1 MGIRHKLL
9 ILLLLISLIPLLA
22 VGVGIKRD
30 LARLGEELAARS
42 SAVLI
47 RKAHSG
53 LQRIVED
60 HARILK
66 REKQLLESSALFM
79 ASRVEGILYGHEH
92 AAADQDFTPTADE
105 VRTAREAY
113 YFLHMHGRQ
122 NLDVDFDALETRPG
136 FDASRGLDDAA
147 IRGMLLPMLKRMKFR
162 YPELML
168 WVDMTLAGRAKI
180 TYPRS
185 TSGRFMREPLYD
197 ASPPPVP
204 DRVVWSRPRTDERTR
219 LLVFNVTAPVKDPE
233 GKIRGEIAI
242 VVPIGALLHK
252 SMHLDIYSDKALSLV
267 AIPEDGPAALGGR
280 LKVIA
285 QEQDRQSMRDHW
297 RMPERDT
304 WLASGDA
311 EGYARMMDALR
322 GARSGVTDMPH
333 AGRDTLWAYAPVEP
347 GGTSLVILVPKAD
360 VVAQAQTAK
369 EFILGRIGNHDKRMG
384 LTVLAVGLVVMQLAF
399 LLSKLFTRKISSLAS
414 AVGRVAG
421 GDFTARAEVR
431 GGDEVG
437 RLGQAFNNM
446 VPELKERMAIKNALE
461 VAQQIQQSLLPA
473 ESPHFRG
480 HDISAVSDY
489 CYETGGDYFDF
500 IPRRTVEGE
509 NLVVAVGDVS
519 DHGIPSALMMASA
532 RAYIRSHAASNDRL
546 DDVVRRANE
555 LISDDMHQTGR
566 FMTLFLLELT
576 GHGAVR
582 WVRAGHDPALL
593 YDPVGD
599 SFEELAG
606 GGLPLGVIRDAAF
619 ELREL
624 PCLPPGRIIVIGT
637 DGIWETTS
645 PEGVMFGK
653 ERFKNVIRANRNAD
667 AAGMVRAMVAALNE
681 FRGAAKKSD
690 DMTVAVVKIP
700 PATCA
705 LP

>member
-22 VGVGIKRD
+22 VGVGVKRD

-42 SAVLI
+42 AAVLI

-60 HARILK
+60 HARILR

-92 AAADQDFTPTADE
+92 AAADQGFTTTADE

-136 FDASRGLDDAA
+136 FAAPPDLDEPAV
-147 IRGMLLPMLKRMKFR
+147 RGMLLPLLKRMKFR
-162 YPELML
+162 YPELVL
-168 WVDMTLAGRAKI
+168 WIDMTLAGGTRI
-180 TYPRS
+180 TYPSS

-197 ASPPPVP
+197 ASQPRLP
-204 DRVVWSRPRTDERTR
+204 DRVVWSRPQTEARTR
-219 LLVFNVTAPVKDPE
+219 LLVFNVTAPIKDPE
-233 GKIRGEIAI
+233 GKIRGEITI
-242 VVPIGALLHK
+242 VVPINALLHK
-252 SMHLDIYSDKALSLV
+252 SMHLEIYSDKALSLV
-267 AIPEDGPAALGGR
+267 AVPEDGPAALGGR

-285 QEQDRQSMRDHW
+285 QEQDQESMRDHW

-311 EGYARMMDALR
+311 EGYALMMDALL
-322 GARSGVTDMPH
+322 GARSGVADMPH

-360 VVAQAQTAK
+360 IVAQAQTAK
-369 EFILGRIGNHDKRMG
+369 EFILGQIGNHDRRMG

-399 LLSKLFTRKISSLAS
+399 LLSKLFTRNISSLAS

-421 GDFTARAEVR
+421 GDFSARAEVS

-437 RLGQAFNNM
+437 RLGLAFNRM

-461 VAQQIQQSLLPA
+461 VAQQVQQSLLPA
-473 ESPHFRG
+473 ESPHFHG
-480 HDISAVSDY
+480 HDIAAVSEY
-489 CYETGGDYFDF
+489 CFETGGDYFDF
-500 IPRRTVEGE
+500 IPRRTGEGE
-509 NLVVAVGDVS
+509 SLVVAVGDVS
-519 DHGIPSALMMASA
+519 DHGVPSALMMASA
-532 RAYIRSHAASNDRL
+532 RAYIRSHAASNERL
-546 DDVVRRANE
+546 DDVVRLANE
-555 LISDDMHQTGR
+555 LISDDVHQTGR

-593 YDPVGD
+593 YDPAGD
-599 SFEELAG
+599 RFEELAG
-606 GGLPLGVIRDAAF
+606 GGLPLGIIRDAAF

-624 PCLPPGRIIVIGT
+624 PRLPPGRIVVIGT

-645 PEGVMFGK
+645 PEGAMFGK
-653 ERFKNVIRANRNAD
+653 ERLKDVVRANREAD
-667 AAGMVRAMVAALNE
+667 ASGMVRAVVAALNE
-681 FRGAAKKSD
+681 FRGAAKKTD

-700 PATCA
+700 PATA
-705 LP
+705 

>member
-30 LARLGEELAARS
+30 LGRLGEELAARS
-42 SAVLI
+42 AAVLI

-60 HARILK
+60 HARILR

-79 ASRVEGILYGHEH
+79 ASRVEGIIYGHEH
-92 AAADQDFTPTADE
+92 AAADQDFTTTADE
-105 VRTAREAY
+105 LRTAGEAY
-113 YFLHMHGRQ
+113 HFLHMHGRQ

-136 FDASRGLDDAA
+136 STAPPGLDEAA
-147 IRGMLLPMLKRMKFR
+147 VRDMLLPLMKRMKFR
-162 YPELML
+162 YPELVL
-168 WVDMTLAGRAKI
+168 WVDMTLADRMGI
-180 TYPRS
+180 TYPKSASDRY
-185 TSGRFMREPLYD
+185 MREPLYE
-197 ASPPPVP
+197 AAPSPLP
-204 DRVVWSRPRTDERTR
+204 DRVVWSRPRTDARTR
-219 LLVFNVTAPVKDPE
+219 LLVFNVTAPIKDPA
-233 GKIRGEIAI
+233 GKIRGEITI
-242 VVPIGALLHK
+242 VVPISALLHK
-252 SMHLDIYSDKALSLV
+252 GMHLDIYSDNAVSLV
-267 AIPEDGPAALGGR
+267 VIPEDGPAALGGR

-285 QEQDRQSMRDHW
+285 QEQDQESMRDHW
-297 RMPERDT
+297 RTPERDT

-311 EGYARMMDALR
+311 ERYAMMMDTLR
-322 GARSGVTDMPH
+322 GASSGVTDMPH

-369 EFILGRIGNHDKRMG
+369 AFILGQIGNHDRRMG
-384 LTVLAVGLVVMQLAF
+384 LTVLAVGLVVMYLAF
-399 LLSKLFTRKISSLAS
+399 FLSKLFTRKISSLAN

-431 GGDEVG
+431 GNDEIE
-437 RLGQAFNNM
+437 RLGRAFNGM

-461 VAQQIQQSLLPA
+461 VAQQVQQSLLPA
-473 ESPHFRG
+473 ASPRFHG
-480 HDISAVSDY
+480 HDIAALSEY
-489 CYETGGDYFDF
+489 CFETGGDYFDF
-500 IPRRTVEGE
+500 IRRRTGDGE
-509 NLVVAVGDVS
+509 SLVVAVGDVS

-532 RAYIRSHAASNDRL
+532 RAYIRSHAASDERL
-546 DDVVRRANE
+546 DDVVLRVNE

-566 FMTLFLLELT
+566 FMTLFVLELT

-593 YDPVGD
+593 YDPAAD

-606 GGLPLGVIRDAAF
+606 GGLPLGVIRDADF
-619 ELREL
+619 ELREYPRL
-624 PCLPPGRIIVIGT
+624 QPGRIIVIGT

-645 PEGVMFGK
+645 PDGVMFGK
-653 ERFKNVIRANRNAD
+653 ERFKDVIRANRNAD
-667 AAGMVRAMVAALNE
+667 AAGMVRAVVAALNE
-681 FRGAAKKSD
+681 FRGAAKKTD
-690 DMTVAVVKIP
+690 DMTIAVVKIP
-700 PATCA
+700 PATPT